1 MSFGKTYCTFAK
13 YFIHVYHHIPLSH
26 IKSEYRVD
34 LIKDLITI
42 YPNYHAMSHK
52 VKDGSL
58 LTLK

>member
-13 YFIHVYHHIPLSH
+13 YFIHVHHHIPLSH

-52 VKDGSL
+52 VKDSSL

>member
-1 MSFGKTYCTFAK
+1 MSFGKTYGTFTK
-13 YFIHVYHHIPLSH
+13 DFIHVHHYIPLSH

-34 LIKDLITI
+34 LIKDLITV
-42 YPNYHAMSHK
+42 YPNCHAMSHK